1 MVACF
6 CYDVVVIDG
15 CDGLSEWLDGGE
27 SGKCIT
33 CPASVES
40 GWAPLSFHPD
50 PAVGTS
56 VEVSPIRNDLHFR
69 VIAVTRLFTSGITLI
84 RPAAIHTR
92 IR

>member
-1 MVACF
+1 VVACF

-15 CDGLSEWLDGGE
+15 CDGLAEWLDGGE
-27 SGKCIT
+27 SGQCIT

-40 GWAPLSFHPD
+40 GWEPLSSHPE

-56 VEVSPIRNDLHFR
+56 VDVSPIRTDFHCR
-69 VIAVTRLFTSGITLI
+69 VIAVTRLFTVGITLI
-84 RPAAIHTR
+84 RPAAIYTR